1 MVITLKIE
9 IGVSRTR
16 RNKKTM
22 KRQWTEQEI
31 AEWYKS
37 QPWLRGTNFL
47 PSDCVNRL
55 DMWQSIGREEHLKTA
70 ETELKLSKETGFNTV
85 RLWCNFD
92 VYYKEPEE
100 FMQTLESYITLCA
113 KYDQSVMLVLA
124 YEEDLPHGD
133 KFVPKELGAQKEYFN
148 HFNRDYAEQDRLAKA
163 GAYKHYT
170 EYPEIKPIFMEMVE
184 RVVKKYREDK
194 RVLAWNVEN
203 EPGIG
208 IGDRA
213 VPLLEELFA
222 LVRSLD
228 PVQPLAADIWRGV
241 KEDGTFNS
249 LAETKA
255 YELSDFIS
263 FHSYS
268 KYEWFLTGLYTL
280 KKYYNRPIIVTEWL
294 NRCNH
299 NTVEEIYPLM
309 LIENVGCYCWGFV
322 QGRTYTT
329 EPWNGFWSEV
339 EKNPDVDFDFTKWQH
354 ELYRK
359 NFHPYDPKE
368 INIIKRFNA
377 LADKK

>member
-1 MVITLKIE
+1 
-9 IGVSRTR
+9 
-16 RNKKTM
+16 M

-148 HFNRDYAEQDRLAKA
+148 HFNRADYDVYDRMVVQRKLR
-163 GAYKHYT
+163 HYA
-170 EYPEIKPIFMEMVE
+170 EYPEVKPIFMEMVE

-280 KKYYNRPIIVTEWL
+280 KKYHNRPIIVTEWL

-309 LIENVGCYCWGFV
+309 FIENAGCYCWGFV
-322 QGRTYTT
+322 QGKTYTT
-329 EPWNGFWSEV
+329 EPWESLWQQAE
-339 EKNPDVDFDFTKWQH
+339 ENPNVDFDFTKWQH

-359 NFHPYDPKE
+359 NLHPYDPKE

>member
-1 MVITLKIE
+1 
-9 IGVSRTR
+9 
-16 RNKKTM
+16 M

-31 AEWYKS
+31 AAWYKS
-37 QPWLRGTNFL
+37 LPWLRGTNFL

-100 FMQTLESYITLCA
+100 FMQTLESYISLCA
-113 KYDQSVMLVLA
+113 KYDHSVMLVLA
-124 YEEDLPHGD
+124 YEEDLPHGE

-163 GAYKHYT
+163 GAYKHYI

-184 RVVKKYREDK
+184 RVVKKYREDQ

-249 LAETKA
+249 LSEAKA

-309 LIENVGCYCWGFV
+309 MIENVGCYCWGFV

-329 EPWNGFWSEV
+329 EPWDSLWQEA
-339 EKNPDVDFDFTKWQH
+339 EKNPNVDFDFTQWQH

-359 NFHPYDPKE
+359 NLHPYNPRE
-368 INIIKRFNA
+368 INLIKRFNA

>member
-1 MVITLKIE
+1 
-9 IGVSRTR
+9 
-16 RNKKTM
+16 M

-31 AEWYKS
+31 NEWYAK

-133 KFVPKELGAQKEYFN
+133 KFVPKELGTQKEYFN
-148 HFNRDYAEQDRLAKA
+148 HFNRADYDVYDRMVVQRKLR
-163 GAYKHYT
+163 HYA
-170 EYPEIKPIFMEMVE
+170 EYPEVKPIFMEMVE

-194 RVLAWNVEN
+194 RVLAWNIEN
-203 EPGIG
+203 EPGAAIG
-208 IGDRA
+208 ERA
-213 VPLLEELFA
+213 VKLQEELFA

-228 PVQPLAADIWRGV
+228 PVQPLASDIYSDVGDNGEL
-241 KEDGTFNS
+241 KSE
-249 LAETKA
+249 AEKTA
-255 YELSDFIS
+255 CELSDFIS
-263 FHSYS
+263 LHSYL
-268 KYEWFLTGLYTL
+268 KYDRFVESIYLL
-280 KKYYNRPIIVTEWL
+280 KKYYHRPIIVTEWL

-299 NTVEEIYPLM
+299 NTVQEIYPL
-309 LIENVGCYCWGFV
+309 LALEKIGCYCWGFV
-322 QGRTYTT
+322 QGKTYTT